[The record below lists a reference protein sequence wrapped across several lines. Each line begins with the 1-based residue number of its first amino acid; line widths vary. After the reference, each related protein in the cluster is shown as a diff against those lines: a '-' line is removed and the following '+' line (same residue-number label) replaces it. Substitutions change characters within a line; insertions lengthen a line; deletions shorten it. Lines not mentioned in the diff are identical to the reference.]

1 MAEPLERLLEAHVQ
15 HELAS
20 FRGDA
25 LRVTVEERVRAL
37 FDWFA
42 EVKLDDVCT
51 RAQIAGVV
59 DRYVIDLRVSGGIT
73 ELSGEMSRLV
83 FTSQATAQ
91 TRLDSIFSHE
101 MYREFADKLLA
112 LDGVRRE
119 LIALIA
125 HSATVRSIRASL
137 IARAVLDLIG
147 VVPPSVGLLPPV
159 LSSLSTRASA
169 ALLRA
174 VEYVADRALA
184 QHRERLEQRGD
195 ERLVEQFGPERLRA
209 LLDDLWEHVSMMRL
223 SEVFAF
229 LHEQDIEDFVV
240 LIYEFWLRYRKTD
253 FFRRV
258 AEEAIDHF
266 FQKYGQATLSAVID
280 DMGVDERMV
289 TSEVLMLVGPMLDH
303 AARSGALERGIRR
316 RLEAFYR
323 SSAAREVVGG

>member
-1 MAEPLERLLEAHVQ
+1 
-15 HELAS
+15 
-20 FRGDA
+20 
-25 LRVTVEERVRAL
+25 
-37 FDWFA
+37 
-42 EVKLDDVCT
+42 
-51 RAQIAGVV
+51 
-59 DRYVIDLRVSGGIT
+59 
-73 ELSGEMSRLV
+73 
-83 FTSQATAQ
+83 
-91 TRLDSIFSHE
+91 
-101 MYREFADKLLA
+101 
-112 LDGVRRE
+112 
-119 LIALIA
+119 
-125 HSATVRSIRASL
+125 
-137 IARAVLDLIG
+137 
-147 VVPPSVGLLPPV
+147 
-159 LSSLSTRASA
+159 
-169 ALLRA
+169 
-174 VEYVADRALA
+174 
-184 QHRERLEQRGD
+184 
-195 ERLVEQFGPERLRA
+195 
-209 LLDDLWEHVSMMRL
+209 MMRL